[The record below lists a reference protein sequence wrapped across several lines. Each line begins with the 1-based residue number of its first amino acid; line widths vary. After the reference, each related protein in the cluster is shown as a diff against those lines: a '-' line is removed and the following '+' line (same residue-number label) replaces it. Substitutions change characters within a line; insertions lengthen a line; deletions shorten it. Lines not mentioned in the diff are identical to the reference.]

1 MVSHVGSRYVLF
13 MSEIRIPAP
22 REGRPQVKA
31 DIPSLVAEFLG
42 ELTLGDIIVEL
53 VQNELDG
60 GSRRTE
66 IEITDDALICTGDG
80 EKIGPTG
87 WERLS
92 FVIGAGTLVEAKVD
106 GIGVKNHGIRACFLL
121 GDRIVVQSDKQR
133 ADLTARGQPD
143 EPDAFFPAAWD
154 PEPDPM
160 APKRG
165 VRVTVPMRTEPLAIP
180 GRNPLMPPTSG
191 TLDELF
197 NSAIEAAPD
206 RFLCASTPGQ
216 PWRYELVFKRGKRTV
231 SLTYTARSMG
241 KSGLYERI
249 CTRAIGNRDGREV
262 ARRLTSPFVYLL
274 AERDT
279 AKVPR
284 LFRDSGQVLG
294 EICWRTNRDAW
305 PMPGGGALRYPI
317 AFPTEHVQ
325 SCWGFDI
332 SGPFVA
338 GRARH
343 SVGEDARNADI
354 IATAR
359 RSFVE
364 LMRSYL
370 VPRYGPAAVELA
382 LNIDHPDAA
391 ASNKLVAELVGAGAL
406 PLANDRPA
414 LKGVPA
420 NDSFQLIDPGKPLAL
435 PIARYAGG
443 QLDAEIAK
451 ISRSFRDTLH
461 QDVTPAIVRCLC
473 AAPNSAE
480 QTPEFDEVD
489 AARSIFIENAPPVG
503 TQNPEWLKRCVS
515 VTRILE
521 RSRAHEKLTADE
533 LRTLKAAGRLPT
545 DGCISVEWARM
556 RRAKQLPPAIPG
568 TKPPP
573 LLHSTLARSSIFR
586 EGAGAVERFNLNQ
599 YVANVDFAQAE
610 SKARAAF
617 FKWLRRG
624 HDSLQPKTLATLA
637 RYPIWPGSDGAYRA
651 LDDYCW
657 PSAEYLRRLLG
668 EVQAAPASQLL
679 SFPGLRRAS
688 NASLRLRMTPKWTE
702 LTAWHEASMERVRSE
717 GVSGGSA
724 AQGQMVDTIEAAM
737 DRMRTEDLHPS
748 QYAAGHWTLSR
759 AGTLRPISELHVD
772 GAQVTGCRLLD
783 EDLTPSGR
791 RALHLALG
799 AQLTPLPTA
808 LLKVMRSDPDSGL
821 LMNRL
826 SAYKASGR
834 PLSDLAGEAIVSVDG
849 TPRQPGSLAFSA
861 TTDFWGEWKR
871 KLPSADFTPDGARM
885 LEEAGVVRSVPRED
899 WSRAFFD
906 WLDNKSLATQYRHL
920 TQIVRHWH
928 DRRSGLIKW
937 APANPNV
944 ACIPA
949 RDAAGTFSLLPLKE
963 ATRKQST
970 VFLPDFAEIQDRVL
984 VNKPRFRLAIADDRD
999 VDGSILHELKE
1010 AGVRS
1015 LRAVAGSPRRFM
1027 ISGDSRTDVAL
1038 DTELAR
1044 MKSPAV
1050 RTLLPKL
1057 LPRHDV
1063 RPAALKRSWRRLLA
1077 DIAGVR
1083 VAVGLHAEFELF
1095 GRTYD
1100 ARAFGGFDAP
1110 TRQICVKSDA
1120 PHMIAFYDAIADYI
1134 FEAGSPPSYAH
1145 GLQRAVH
1152 DQAQESLFAQLDIPQ
1167 DSDDPNISHVGG
1179 DIGNPGEANEHG
1191 DPAKGHGLP
1200 HDVNPF
1206 APKPSKLE
1214 KLTELTWPKARKVSK
1229 KKPAPSSTDAQR
1241 HSLEEDAQI
1250 NKLKNDHYAVHCQ
1263 ACIGN
1268 RDILEVTPPES
1279 YVYSPHYRRGL
1290 IQAHHVSH
1298 LQNEA
1303 DGLGA
1308 QNLLILCQY
1317 HHQLLGDALTRAIV
1331 LESLSKAT
1339 GIIRNFPTG
1348 ADGALQP
1355 RDGLCAVI
1363 ELPMAPSKIMLFFT
1377 PWHAKAWRD
1386 E

>member
-1 MVSHVGSRYVLF
+1 MVSHVGSRYVFF

-66 IEITDDALICTGDG
+66 VEITDDALICTGDG

-249 CTRAIGNRDGREV
+249 CTLAIGNRDGREV
-262 ARRLTSPFVYLL
+262 ARRLTCPFVYLL

-284 LFRDSGQVLG
+284 LFRDTGEVLG
-294 EICWRTNRDAW
+294 EICWRTNPDGW

-317 AFPTEHVQ
+317 AFPTEHVR

-364 LMRSYL
+364 LMRSHL

-382 LNIDHPDAA
+382 LNIDHPDAV

-420 NDSFQLIDPGKPLAL
+420 NDSFQLIDAGKPLAL

-461 QDVTPAIVRCLC
+461 QDVTPAIVRYLC

-489 AARSIFIENAPPVG
+489 AARSIFIENAPAVG

-573 LLHSTLARSSIFR
+573 ILHSTLARSSIFR

-637 RYPIWPGSDGAYRA
+637 RFPIWPGSDGVYRP

-668 EVQAAPASQLL
+668 EVQAAPAGQLL
-679 SFPGLRRAS
+679 SFPGLRNAS
-688 NASLRLRMTPKWTE
+688 NASLRLRKTPKWAE
-702 LTAWHEASMERVRSE
+702 LTVCPRRNFDAGMVLDQHHLDSNDIPPFRLQQPGERLGEACSLSGRMPVEQVDAREQHISFRIRDDIGQVAEVGASPSFPAGHKCERPVRTALAE
-717 GVSGGSA
+717 LVPPPGNEQPHRDRRLEPENDVRQRPVAPAHLLQECVDDGGS
-724 AQGQMVDTIEAAM
+724 
-737 DRMRTEDLHPS
+737 
-748 QYAAGHWTLSR
+748 
-759 AGTLRPISELHVD
+759 LRD
-772 GAQVTGCRLLD
+772 G
-783 EDLTPSGR
+783 
-791 RALHLALG
+791 
-799 AQLTPLPTA
+799 
-808 LLKVMRSDPDSGL
+808 
-821 LMNRL
+821 
-826 SAYKASGR
+826 
-834 PLSDLAGEAIVSVDG
+834 
-849 TPRQPGSLAFSA
+849 
-861 TTDFWGEWKR
+861 
-871 KLPSADFTPDGARM
+871 
-885 LEEAGVVRSVPRED
+885 
-899 WSRAFFD
+899 
-906 WLDNKSLATQYRHL
+906 
-920 TQIVRHWH
+920 
-928 DRRSGLIKW
+928 
-937 APANPNV
+937 
-944 ACIPA
+944 
-949 RDAAGTFSLLPLKE
+949 
-963 ATRKQST
+963 
-970 VFLPDFAEIQDRVL
+970 
-984 VNKPRFRLAIADDRD
+984 
-999 VDGSILHELKE
+999 
-1010 AGVRS
+1010 
-1015 LRAVAGSPRRFM
+1015 
-1027 ISGDSRTDVAL
+1027 VAL
-1038 DTELAR
+1038 DLR
-1044 MKSPAV
+1044 LQ
-1050 RTLLPKL
+1050 R
-1057 LPRHDV
+1057 
-1063 RPAALKRSWRRLLA
+1063 LKVGAPPRLLSRLPDLRFLRIGRFERQFDLALA
-1077 DIAGVR
+1077 DPRTQPLGHR
-1083 VAVGLHAEFELF
+1083 HAEPKIRRPWMGSWSRHFATHF
-1095 GRTYD
+1095 VPPFCTTGRL
-1100 ARAFGGFDAP
+1100 
-1110 TRQICVKSDA
+1110 
-1120 PHMIAFYDAIADYI
+1120 
-1134 FEAGSPPSYAH
+1134 GSY
-1145 GLQRAVH
+1145 
-1152 DQAQESLFAQLDIPQ
+1152 
-1167 DSDDPNISHVGG
+1167 
-1179 DIGNPGEANEHG
+1179 
-1191 DPAKGHGLP
+1191 
-1200 HDVNPF
+1200 
-1206 APKPSKLE
+1206 
-1214 KLTELTWPKARKVSK
+1214 
-1229 KKPAPSSTDAQR
+1229 
-1241 HSLEEDAQI
+1241 
-1250 NKLKNDHYAVHCQ
+1250 
-1263 ACIGN
+1263 
-1268 RDILEVTPPES
+1268 
-1279 YVYSPHYRRGL
+1279 
-1290 IQAHHVSH
+1290 
-1298 LQNEA
+1298 
-1303 DGLGA
+1303 
-1308 QNLLILCQY
+1308 
-1317 HHQLLGDALTRAIV
+1317 
-1331 LESLSKAT
+1331 
-1339 GIIRNFPTG
+1339 
-1348 ADGALQP
+1348 
-1355 RDGLCAVI
+1355 
-1363 ELPMAPSKIMLFFT
+1363 
-1377 PWHAKAWRD
+1377 
-1386 E
+1386 